1 MLAENKNKSKNKN
14 KNKIMLYG
22 MYLDF
27 YVDVFI
33 VRNKKKKDILTFLLF
48 MRINDAQNFA
58 VCNMK

>member
-27 YVDVFI
+27 YVEVFI
-33 VRNKKKKDILTFLLF
+33 VRNKKKKRHFNIL
-48 MRINDAQNFA
+48 IIHAY
-58 VCNMK
+58 